1 MAAPC
6 STITRMILSLF
17 PVILTGITV
26 MLFVKLPILDRL
38 KRPMDRGLILRDGK
52 RLFGDHKTWK
62 GFLAYPFFAAIWT
75 ILLGFLAAGLPRV
88 EAMNYLYVRHENRP
102 LYNLCVGLLL
112 GFAYALFELP
122 NSFIKRRLAIDEGK
136 MATGP
141 LRPLFIFIDQADS
154 VIGCV
159 LVLALVYPMSPTF
172 ILAYILLGAGLHI
185 LLNYLL
191 ALVGLRKE
199 RR

>member
-1 MAAPC
+1 MAAPR